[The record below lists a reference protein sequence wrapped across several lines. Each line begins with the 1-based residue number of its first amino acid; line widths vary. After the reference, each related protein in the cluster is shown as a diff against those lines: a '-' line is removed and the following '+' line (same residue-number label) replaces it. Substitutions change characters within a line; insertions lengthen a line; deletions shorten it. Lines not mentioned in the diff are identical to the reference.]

1 MQFDQLKRRE
11 FITLL
16 GGAAAA
22 WPLAARAQQSTIPI
36 IGFLDSGSPA
46 AFADRLAA
54 FHRGLSETGHVEG
67 RNVAIEYRWADGK
80 YDRLPALAADLVR
93 RQVAVIAAT
102 GSPNSAQAANAATAT
117 IPIVFANGGDPVK
130 LGLVRSL
137 NRPGGNLTG
146 VSYFLSELGPKRLEF
161 LHELVPSAT
170 VIACLVN
177 PTNPVT
183 AYDTKSLRTAA
194 SAIGQQIRVLTA
206 SSERDL
212 DAAFA
217 TLIQQRADALL
228 VNNDAFFSTRPNQI
242 VTLAAQRAVPTIY
255 YLRDFVVAGGLVSYG
270 ASVADGYRQ
279 VGIYVGRI
287 LKGEK
292 PVDLPVMQPTKF
304 ELVINLKTAKTLGLD
319 VPATLLARADE
330 VIE

>member
-1 MQFDQLKRRE
+1 MIGRRE

-16 GGAAAA
+16 SATAAS
-22 WPLAARAQQSTIPI
+22 PLAARAQQPALPV

-46 AFADRLAA
+46 AFADRVAA
-54 FHRGLSETGHVEG
+54 FHRGLSETGYVEG
-67 RNVAIEYRWADGK
+67 RDAAIEYRWADGE

-93 RQVAVIAAT
+93 RQVVVIAAT
-102 GSPNSAQAANAATAT
+102 GSPNSAQAAKAATST

-146 VSYFLSELGPKRLEF
+146 VSYFLSELGPKRLEL
-161 LHELVPSAT
+161 LHELVPMAT
-170 VIACLVN
+170 VIAYLVN

-183 AYDTKSLRTAA
+183 ESDAKSLQAA
-194 SAIGQQIRVLTA
+194 AGALGRQIRMLTA

-228 VNNDAFFSTRPNQI
+228 VNNDAFFSSRLNQI
-242 VTLAAQRAVPTIY
+242 VALAAHRAVPAIY

-270 ASVADGYRQ
+270 ASVVDGYRQ
-279 VGIYVGRI
+279 VGIYAGRI

-292 PVDLPVMQPTKF
+292 PADLPVMQPTRF
-304 ELVINLKTAKTLGLD
+304 ELVINLKTARAVGIAI
-319 VPATLLARADE
+319 PPTLLGRADE

>member
-1 MQFDQLKRRE
+1 MRRRD

-16 GGAAAA
+16 GGAAAG
-22 WPLAARAQQSTIPI
+22 WPLAARAQQQAMPV

-46 AFADRLAA
+46 VFADRVAA
-54 FHRGLSETGHVEG
+54 FHRGLSETGYVEG
-67 RNVAIEYRWADGK
+67 RDVVIEYRWADGQ

-102 GSPNSAQAANAATAT
+102 GSPNSALAANAATAT

-137 NRPGGNLTG
+137 NRPVGNLTG
-146 VSYFLSELGPKRLEF
+146 VSYFLSELGPKRLEL
-161 LHELVPSAT
+161 LHELVPTAI
-170 VIACLVN
+170 VIAYLVN

-183 AYDTKSLRTAA
+183 ETDTKSVQAA
-194 SAIGQQIRVLTA
+194 AGALGQQIRMLTA

-217 TLIQQRADALL
+217 TLIQQRVDALL
-228 VNNDAFFSTRPNQI
+228 VNNDAFFSSRLNQI
-242 VTLAAQRAVPTIY
+242 VALAAYRAVPAIY
-255 YLRDFVVAGGLVSYG
+255 YLRDFAVAGGLISYG
-270 ASVADGYRQ
+270 ASVMDGYRQ
-279 VGIYVGRI
+279 VGIYTGQI
-287 LKGEK
+287 LKGAK
-292 PVDLPVMQPTKF
+292 PADLPVMQPTKF
-304 ELVINLKTAKTLGLD
+304 ELVINLKTAKAIGLT
-319 VPATLLARADE
+319 VPPNLLATADE

>member
-1 MQFDQLKRRE
+1 MIGRRE

-16 GGAAAA
+16 SATAA
-22 WPLAARAQQSTIPI
+22 WPLAARAQQPALPV

-46 AFADRLAA
+46 AFADRVAA
-54 FHRGLSETGHVEG
+54 FHRGLSETGYVEG
-67 RNVAIEYRWADGK
+67 RDAAIEYRWADGE

-93 RQVAVIAAT
+93 RQVVVIAAT
-102 GSPNSAQAANAATAT
+102 GSPNSAQAAKAATST

-146 VSYFLSELGPKRLEF
+146 VSYFLSELGPKRLEL
-161 LHELVPSAT
+161 LHELVPMAT
-170 VIACLVN
+170 VIAYLVN

-183 AYDTKSLRTAA
+183 ESDAKSLQAA
-194 SAIGQQIRVLTA
+194 AGALGRQIRMLTA

-228 VNNDAFFSTRPNQI
+228 VNNDAFFSSRLNQI
-242 VTLAAQRAVPTIY
+242 VALAAHRAVPAIY

-270 ASVADGYRQ
+270 ASVVDGYRQ
-279 VGIYVGRI
+279 VGIYAGRI

-292 PVDLPVMQPTKF
+292 PADLPVMQPTRF
-304 ELVINLKTAKTLGLD
+304 ELVINLKTARAVGIAI
-319 VPATLLARADE
+319 PPTLLGRADE

>member
-1 MQFDQLKRRE
+1 MRRRD

-16 GGAAAA
+16 GGAAAG
-22 WPLAARAQQSTIPI
+22 WPLAARAQQQAMPV

-46 AFADRLAA
+46 VFADRVAA
-54 FHRGLSETGHVEG
+54 FHRGLSETGYVEG
-67 RNVAIEYRWADGK
+67 RDVVIEYRWADGQ

-102 GSPNSAQAANAATAT
+102 GSPNSALAANAATAT

-137 NRPGGNLTG
+137 NRPVGNLTG
-146 VSYFLSELGPKRLEF
+146 VSYFLSELGPKRLEL
-161 LHELVPSAT
+161 LHELVPTAT
-170 VIACLVN
+170 VIAYLVN

-183 AYDTKSLRTAA
+183 ESDTKSVQAA
-194 SAIGQQIRVLTA
+194 AGALGQQIRMLTA

-217 TLIQQRADALL
+217 TLIQQRVDALL
-228 VNNDAFFSTRPNQI
+228 VNNDAFFSSRLNQI
-242 VTLAAQRAVPTIY
+242 VALAAYRAVPAIY
-255 YLRDFVVAGGLVSYG
+255 YLRDFAVAGGLISYG
-270 ASVADGYRQ
+270 ASVVDGYRQ
-279 VGIYVGRI
+279 VGIYTGQI
-287 LKGEK
+287 LKGAK
-292 PVDLPVMQPTKF
+292 PADLPVMQPTKF
-304 ELVINLKTAKTLGLD
+304 ELVINLKTAKALGLT
-319 VPATLLARADE
+319 VPPSLLARADE

>member
-1 MQFDQLKRRE
+1 MIGRRE

-16 GGAAAA
+16 SATAA
-22 WPLAARAQQSTIPI
+22 WPLAARAQQPALPV

-46 AFADRLAA
+46 AFADRVAA
-54 FHRGLSETGHVEG
+54 FHRGLSETGYVEG
-67 RNVAIEYRWADGK
+67 RDAAIEYRWADGEC
-80 YDRLPALAADLVR
+80 DRLPALAADLVR
-93 RQVAVIAAT
+93 RQVVVIAAT
-102 GSPNSAQAANAATAT
+102 GSPNSAQAAKAATST

-146 VSYFLSELGPKRLEF
+146 VSYFLSELGPKRLEL
-161 LHELVPSAT
+161 LHELVPMAT
-170 VIACLVN
+170 VIAYLVN

-183 AYDTKSLRTAA
+183 ESDAKSLQAA
-194 SAIGQQIRVLTA
+194 AGALGRQIRMLTA

-228 VNNDAFFSTRPNQI
+228 VNNDAFFSSRLNQI
-242 VTLAAQRAVPTIY
+242 VALAAHRAVPAIY

-270 ASVADGYRQ
+270 ASVVDGYRQ
-279 VGIYVGRI
+279 VGIYAGRI

-292 PVDLPVMQPTKF
+292 PADLPVMQPTRF
-304 ELVINLKTAKTLGLD
+304 ELVINLKTARAVGIAI
-319 VPATLLARADE
+319 PPTLLGRADE